1 VTPRFTGRPSDGCS
15 AGPIGANERR
25 REVSA
30 SDVSVAAREPRPGS
44 SLPPDDTPSRS
55 ARALRAGQS
64 DRASRSRSAHPS
76 PIRGTRRAPSVR
88 SRPGSSGGP
97 GQSGHPWSDAAA
109 SPRNRRDAA
118 NPLEPRGMRARHR
131 GDRGSSTSR
140 DVILERSWNARA
152 ASGGNR
158 RRGQVGVNPPSATN
172 RDQWGP
178 TPALQAGGHRFDP
191 GTLHP
196 AHQQQIARNPRNST
210 TFPNLQFKP
219 LQHTTTPLATLTTG
233 SREGLEGRDRVTR
246 RPATA
251 PKRLPNRNYR
261 NLGHQI
267 DTPERA

>member
-30 SDVSVAAREPRPGS
+30 SDVSVATREPRPGS

-152 ASGGNR
+152 ASR
-158 RRGQVGVNPPSATN
+158 RQPPARPSRREPAISDEPRPMGTDGESPHRICKPEVTGSIPVRSTFVRPRKRGLSVFQAE
-172 RDQWGP
+172 D
-178 TPALQAGGHRFDP
+178 AGG
-191 GTLHP
+191 
-196 AHQQQIARNPRNST
+196 
-210 TFPNLQFKP
+210 
-219 LQHTTTPLATLTTG
+219 
-233 SREGLEGRDRVTR
+233 VR
-246 RPATA
+246 RA
-251 PKRLPNRNYR
+251 KKQRRSNIR
-261 NLGHQI
+261 G
-267 DTPERA
+267 

>member
-30 SDVSVAAREPRPGS
+30 SDVSVATREPRPGS

-109 SPRNRRDAA
+109 SPRHRRDAA

-178 TPALQAGGHRFDP
+178 TASPRTEFASRRSPVRSIIDLQGFSA
-191 GTLHP
+191 
-196 AHQQQIARNPRNST
+196 
-210 TFPNLQFKP
+210 
-219 LQHTTTPLATLTTG
+219 
-233 SREGLEGRDRVTR
+233 
-246 RPATA
+246 ATA
-251 PKRLPNRNYR
+251 GSKWRRTPPAAVLASGRTAISFTAWAYTPGSVYPNAALWIDSRHVDGRLDVGPDK
-261 NLGHQI
+261 G
-267 DTPERA
+267 

>member
-178 TPALQAGGHRFDP
+178 TASPRTEFASRRSPVRSRYAPSRTPTANRKKPPQLNNFSQPTIQASSTHHNTTRDP
-191 GTLHP
+191 Y
-196 AHQQQIARNPRNST
+196 N
-210 TFPNLQFKP
+210 
-219 LQHTTTPLATLTTG
+219 
-233 SREGLEGRDRVTR
+233 RVTR
-246 RPATA
+246 
-251 PKRLPNRNYR
+251 
-261 NLGHQI
+261 GS
-267 DTPERA
+267 